1 MASMD
6 AQHIAPDDREARHAE
21 VVILGAGL
29 TGLCTAIMLRE
40 AGVSVLV
47 LEQGEPGALASGH
60 NTGKATLLQG
70 SRLSTI
76 RAHHSARLVRAYVD
90 ANRAGLRFLGGVA
103 ERVGVPV
110 REATAYSYAQSPEG
124 LQTVDAEFAAAREA
138 GLPVERVDHADVPF
152 PFLGAVALP
161 DQLAVDPMQLVTG
174 LAAEAQALG
183 VRIVT
188 GVRVLGVRAQDP
200 AIVRTTAGLFT
211 GDRVVVATG
220 APILDRGLYFAKVKP
235 MRSQIAS
242 FRLPSS
248 PPDGLF
254 IAVDAPIRSVRRATV
269 AGEDRLWVGGGSA
282 MVGDGEKLAT
292 ERQRLIE
299 WTEAWYPE
307 ASDPVVW
314 AAQDYV
320 SLNQVPFVGKMPRG
334 RGRVYVAT
342 GYAKWGLTNAA
353 GAAVRLSSE
362 LLEDRGARRPGWATV
377 IGTRITV
384 PADLAQGAKAGVQVG
399 VRAAT
404 GWAKALTNP
413 SAAEAPAEGH
423 GIVERRGIRP
433 TAVSTVDGKTC
444 AVSAVCPH
452 LGGIVNWNPA
462 EQTWDCPLH
471 ASRFDAEGRRI
482 EGPAVR
488 DLVPVDAPAPAE
500 SAESRGHASG
510 APEATTTSTPASA
523 AEPPAVAVAPR

>member
-1 MASMD
+1 MD
-6 AQHIAPDDREARHAE
+6 ALHLDPADRDARHAE

-40 AGVSVLV
+40 AGVSVTV
-47 LEQGEPGALASGH
+47 LEQGEPGDLASGH

-76 RAHHSARLVRAYVD
+76 RKHHSARLVRAYVE
-90 ANRAGLRFLGGVA
+90 ANRAGLRFLGTVA

-124 LQTVDAEFAAAREA
+124 LATVDAEIAAGREA
-138 GLPVERVDHADVPF
+138 GLMLERVDQLDVPF
-152 PFLGAVALP
+152 PLLGAAALP
-161 DQLAVDPMQLVTG
+161 GQLAVDPMLLVTG
-174 LAAEAQALG
+174 LAAEARSLGAL
-183 VRIVT
+183 IVT
-188 GVRVLGVRAQDP
+188 GVRALGVRASEP
-200 AIVRTTAGLFT
+200 AVIRTTVGEFT
-211 GDRVVVATG
+211 GDRVVIATG

-254 IAVDAPIRSVRRATV
+254 ISVDAPTRSIRRATV
-269 AGEDRLWVGGGSA
+269 AGEERLWVGGGSA
-282 MVGDGEKLAT
+282 MVGDGEKLAD
-292 ERQRLIE
+292 ERQRLID
-299 WTEAWYPE
+299 WTSAWYPD

-314 AAQDYV
+314 AAQDYL
-320 SLNQVPFVGKMPRG
+320 SLNEVPFVGAMPRG
-334 RGRVYVAT
+334 RGRVFVAT

-362 LLEDRGARRPGWATV
+362 LLADRGARRPGWATV

-384 PADLAQGAKAGVQVG
+384 PADLAQGAKAGLQVG

-413 SAAEAPAEGH
+413 STGERPAEGH
-423 GIVERRGIRP
+423 GVVERRGIRP

-462 EQTWDCPLH
+462 EQSWDCPLH
-471 ASRFDAEGRRI
+471 ASRFDAQGRRI
-482 EGPAVR
+482 EGPAVH
-488 DLVPVDAPAPAE
+488 DLAPAE
-500 SAESRGHASG
+500 TSVETSVESSVVAG
-510 APEATTTSTPASA
+510 PSTPSVV
-523 AEPPAVAVAPR
+523 EERV

>member
-1 MASMD
+1 MD

-29 TGLCTAIMLRE
+29 TGLSTAILLRE
-40 AGVSVLV
+40 AGVEVLV
-47 LEQGEPGALASGH
+47 LEQGQPGELASGH

-76 RAHHSARLVRAYVD
+76 RKHHSARLVRAYVD

-103 ERVGVPV
+103 ERTGVPV

-124 LQTVDAEFAAAREA
+124 LDTVDAEIAAGREA
-138 GLPVERVDHADVPF
+138 GLLLERVDRLDVPF
-152 PFLGAVALP
+152 PMLGAAALP
-161 DQLAVDPMQLVTG
+161 GQLAVDPMQLVTG

-188 GVRVLGVRAQDP
+188 GVRALGVRANEP
-200 AIVRTTAGLFT
+200 AVVRTTAGLFT
-211 GDRVVVATG
+211 GERVVVATG

-242 FRLPSS
+242 FRLAERERLPE
-248 PPDGLF
+248 GLF
-254 IAVDAPIRSVRRATV
+254 ISVDAPIRSIRRATV
-269 AGEDRLWVGGGSA
+269 GGEERLWVGGGSA
-282 MVGDGEKLAT
+282 MVGDGEKLAS

-299 WTEAWYPE
+299 WTHAWYPD
-307 ASDPVVW
+307 AADPVVW

-353 GAAVRLSSE
+353 GAAVRLASE

-384 PADLAQGAKAGVQVG
+384 PADLVQGAKAGLQVG

-404 GWAKALTNP
+404 GWARALTNA
-413 SAAEAPAEGH
+413 SQGEVPAEGE

-452 LGGIVNWNPA
+452 LGGIVDWNPA
-462 EQTWDCPLH
+462 ERTWDCPLH

-488 DLVPVDAPAPAE
+488 DLVPIDEPVA
-500 SAESRGHASG
+500 
-510 APEATTTSTPASA
+510 ASA
-523 AEPPAVAVAPR
+523 LTPSLVE